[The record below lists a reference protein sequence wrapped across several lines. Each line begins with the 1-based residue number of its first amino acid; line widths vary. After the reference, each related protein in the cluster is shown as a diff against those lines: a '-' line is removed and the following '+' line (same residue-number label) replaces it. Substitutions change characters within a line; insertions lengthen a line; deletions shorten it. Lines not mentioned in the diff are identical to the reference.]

1 MVKAPPAHLGFL
13 AEVLRRYPVRVFFRG
28 EVLPEGPLRGEKL
41 FEEGDLALYWEG
53 PPPSREVQ
61 EALRLLLQVFRE
73 VLELKERELALLRS
87 QEESAR
93 LLGLLLH
100 EIKNPLMSVLG
111 ALELALE
118 TEGLPQ
124 EGKELLAIAEKSARR
139 IQELLQKAQEYLR
152 LGQGVR
158 LKSERVDLK
167 ALLRQVADEIRPLA
181 RRKGI
186 QLRLVLPKREAWV
199 YGDRE
204 WLYQAVLNVLNNSV
218 KYTPEGGRVAVRLLV
233 GQDQYGMAISD
244 TGPGIPQEEQ
254 ARVFEPFYR
263 ASTRG
268 EVENR
273 WHRGLWEVLWNHRI
287 MLFNP
292 RYGRL
297 GLVAMPYF
305 LLFEALGPV
314 VEVLGYVSLP
324 LFAALGLLNPPFAL
338 LFLLFALGYGVLLS
352 HLAVGVETLLLKRYP
367 SLGERLRLLLLPFLE
382 VLGYRQVLALERFL
396 ATFQV
401 WRKRG
406 VWGEM
411 RRKGLEPSQ
420 EKDHA

>member
-1 MVKAPPAHLGFL
+1 MVQHPPGDLAFL
-13 AEVLRRYPVRVFFRG
+13 AEFLRRYPVRVVFRG
-28 EVLPEGPLRGEKL
+28 RVLPEGPLKGEKL
-41 FEEGDLALYWEG
+41 LEEGELALYWEASR
-53 PPPSREVQ
+53 PPAPETQ
-61 EALRLLLQVFRE
+61 EALRLLLRAFGE
-73 VLELKERELALLRS
+73 VLALKERELALL
-87 QEESAR
+87 QAQDETAR
-93 LLGLLLH
+93 LLRLLLH
-100 EIKNPLMSVLG
+100 EIKNSLMSVLG
-111 ALELALE
+111 ALELLE
-118 TEGLPQ
+118 AEDLPQ
-124 EGKELLAIAEKSARR
+124 EARELLAIAEKSARR
-139 IQELLQKAQEYLR
+139 IRELLEKAQDYLK
-152 LGQGVR
+152 LGRGVR
-158 LKSERVDLK
+158 LKAERVDLK
-167 ALLRQVADEIRPLA
+167 ALLLEVAEEVRPLA
-181 RRKGI
+181 RGKGI
-186 QLRLVLPKREAWV
+186 TLRLTLPKGEAWV
-199 YGDRE
+199 YGDRD
-204 WLYQAVLNVLNNSV
+204 WLYQAVLNVLNNAV
-218 KYTPEGGRVAVRLLV
+218 KYTPEGGRVWVRLLLGRERYTLAV
-233 GQDQYGMAISD
+233 SD
-244 TGPGIPQEEQ
+244 TGPGIPKEEQ
-254 ARVFEPFYR
+254 ERVFEPFYR

-324 LFAALGLLNPPFAL
+324 LFALLGLLNPSFAL

-367 SLGERLRLLLLPFLE
+367 SLGEGLRLLLLPFLE

-411 RRKGLEPSQ
+411 KRKGLELSQ